1 LEASSGEARIETVYC
16 KNSERE
22 RDNKKESLSTSAHNA
37 HYHRIAISESLRQRF
52 YQVASSGTGNNSSR
66 LLGFSCQS
74 FRARYL
80 LLQNQH
86 EPVHLHNP
94 FCIIVVVRVCIWTS
108 EFGAIAAL

>member
-1 LEASSGEARIETVYC
+1 LRQSIART
-16 KNSERE
+16 ERE
-22 RDNKKESLSTSAHNA
+22 IYNKKDSFSTSAHNA

-52 YQVASSGTGNNSSR
+52 YQVASSGTGSNSSR
-66 LLGFSCQS
+66 LFGFSCQS
-74 FRARYL
+74 FRTRYL

-94 FCIIVVVRVCIWTS
+94 FCVIIVVRVCIWTS